1 MVNHFEKMSSL
12 LVSRMLIILFFLSYP
27 IMGML
32 YWLGELAG
40 QDAMRFIMT
49 GTIIQIGA
57 WLGYRFYVEKP
68 WLKYGLVTLMYIAAS
83 AIIYTLPGAAI
94 QNIVF
99 LYIVLMLMY
108 LNRHLV
114 LYGSILAL
122 IVSVGAVLIGR
133 FSFETP
139 LDFVSWFTVLTM
151 ALSGAYFVSFF
162 GAKLLHETFTQQQQ
176 AEQHASEVEL
186 NMAKTTASATM
197 LHDAVFTM
205 NDSVDSVTNA
215 SEQVTAQIG
224 SMTKRTSEQAVLI
237 QNVASQIQS
246 TVQAFERM
254 QQQLQETTS
263 HVNGVLQD
271 AQLSHDNM
279 DSTERSLAELNLS
292 ISEVNLAFK
301 GLAERFQEVRTIT
314 DTIQQISSQTNL
326 LSLNASIEAA
336 RAGEHGKG
344 FAVVA
349 TEIRNL
355 SAQTAQASAQINDI
369 IQLVMQE
376 VQVTERAIDGSTE
389 RLSTQEEQVRK
400 SGASILSMIQTTNTV
415 AGTVD
420 ETSSQLQIAAAEL
433 HKVHQV
439 TGDMTALTM
448 ALETNSQ
455 DVHVLTISQQE
466 ALASLKDQIEELNE
480 IANELV

>member
-1 MVNHFEKMSSL
+1 
-12 LVSRMLIILFFLSYP
+12 
-27 IMGML
+27 ML

>member
-186 NMAKTTASATM
+186 TMAKTTASATT
-197 LHDAVFTM
+197 LHGAVFTM

-292 ISEVNLAFK
+292 IGEVNLAFK

-400 SGASILSMIQTTNTV
+400 SGASILSMIQTTNMV

>member
-27 IMGML
+27 IMGIL

-40 QDAMRFIMT
+40 QDAISFIMT
-49 GTIIQIGA
+49 GTIIQIGT

-99 LYIVLMLMY
+99 LYIILMLMY

-114 LYGSILAL
+114 LYGSVLSLL
-122 IVSVGAVLIGR
+122 ISIAAVGIGR
-133 FSFETP
+133 FSFTTP
-139 LDFVSWFTVLTM
+139 VDLVIWFTVLTM

-162 GAKLLHETFTQQQQ
+162 GAKLLHETFAQQQQ

-186 NMAKTTASATM
+186 TMAKTTASATT
-197 LHDAVFTM
+197 LHGAVFTM

-215 SEQVTAQIG
+215 SEQVTAQID
-224 SMTKRTSEQAVLI
+224 SMTKQTSEQAGLI

-254 QQQLQETTS
+254 QQQLQDTTS
-263 HVNGVLQD
+263 QVNGVLQD
-271 AQLSHDNM
+271 AQMSHENM

-292 ISEVNLAFK
+292 IGEVNQAFK
-301 GLAERFQEVRTIT
+301 GLTERFQEVRTIT
-314 DTIQQISSQTNL
+314 GTIQQISSQTNL

-355 SAQTAQASAQINDI
+355 SAQTAQASSQINDI

-400 SGASILSMIQTTNTV
+400 SGTSILSMIQTTDTV
-415 AGTVD
+415 ARTVD
-420 ETSSQLQIAAAEL
+420 ETSLQLQVVVSEL
-433 HKVHQV
+433 NKVHQV
-439 TGDMTALTM
+439 TGDMTALMT
-448 ALETNSQ
+448 ALEVSSQ
-455 DVHVLTISQQE
+455 DVHVLTMSQQVRTNSSKRWTR
-466 ALASLKDQIEELNE
+466 LYK
-480 IANELV
+480 

>member
-27 IMGML
+27 IMGVL
-32 YWLGELAG
+32 YWMGELAG
-40 QDAMRFIMT
+40 QDAVNFILI
-49 GTIIQIGA
+49 GGVIQA
-57 WLGYRFYVEKP
+57 ASWLGHRFYVEHT

-83 AIIYTLPGAAI
+83 AIILTLPGTAI

-139 LDFVSWFTVLTM
+139 LDLVIWFTVLTM

-186 NMAKTTASATM
+186 TMAKTTASATM
-197 LHDAVFTM
+197 LHGAVFTM

-292 ISEVNLAFK
+292 IGEVNLAFK

>member
-27 IMGML
+27 IMGIL
-32 YWLGELAG
+32 YWLGKLAG
-40 QDAMRFIMT
+40 QDAISFIMT
-49 GTIIQIGA
+49 GTIIQIGT

-99 LYIVLMLMY
+99 LYIILMLMY

-114 LYGSILAL
+114 LYGSVLSL
-122 IVSVGAVLIGR
+122 LVSIAAVGIGR
-133 FSFETP
+133 FSFTTP
-139 LDFVSWFTVLTM
+139 VDLVIWFTVLTM
-151 ALSGAYFVSFF
+151 ALSGSYFVSFF
-162 GAKLLHETFTQQQQ
+162 GAKLLHETFAQQQQ

-186 NMAKTTASATM
+186 TMAKTTASATT
-197 LHDAVFTM
+197 LHGAVFTM

-215 SEQVTAQIG
+215 SEQVTAQID
-224 SMTKRTSEQAVLI
+224 SMTKQTSEQAGLI

-263 HVNGVLQD
+263 QVNGVLQE
-271 AQLSHDNM
+271 AQMSHENM

-292 ISEVNLAFK
+292 IGEVNQAFK
-301 GLAERFQEVRTIT
+301 GLTERFQEVRTIT
-314 DTIQQISSQTNL
+314 GTIQQISSQTNL

-355 SAQTAQASAQINDI
+355 SAQTAQASSQINDI

-400 SGASILSMIQTTNTV
+400 SGTSILSMIQTTDTV
-415 AGTVD
+415 ARTVD
-420 ETSSQLQIAAAEL
+420 ETSLQLQVVVSEL
-433 HKVHQV
+433 NKVHQV
-439 TGDMTALTM
+439 TGDMTALMT
-448 ALETNSQ
+448 ALEVSSQ
-455 DVHVLTISQQE
+455 DVHVLTMSQQE
-466 ALASLKDQIEELNE
+466 ALASLKDQIGELNE

>member
-292 ISEVNLAFK
+292 IGEVNLAFK

>member
-12 LVSRMLIILFFLSYP
+12 LVSRILIILFFLSYP
-27 IMGML
+27 IMGVM
-32 YWLGELAG
+32 YWMGELAG
-40 QDAMRFIMT
+40 QGAVNFILI
-49 GTIIQIGA
+49 GGVIQA
-57 WLGYRFYVEKP
+57 ASWLGHRFYVEHT
-68 WLKYGLVTLMYIAAS
+68 WLKYGLVTLMYITAS
-83 AIIYTLPGAAI
+83 AIILTLPGTAI

-139 LDFVSWFTVLTM
+139 LDLVIWFTVLTM

-176 AEQHASEVEL
+176 AEKHASEVEL
-186 NMAKTTASATM
+186 TMAKTTASATM
-197 LHDAVFTM
+197 LHGAVFTM

-263 HVNGVLQD
+263 HVNDVLQD

-292 ISEVNLAFK
+292 IGEVNLAFK